1 MYNHIFFTYK
11 MWSEERNIW
20 SRRRNNISS
29 SYLSHEMQHY
39 IIFETHFEVENVT
52 GGVSLITQVTGVQ
65 EKYLNRYSTK
75 NDVL

>member
-1 MYNHIFFTYK
+1 

-20 SRRRNNISS
+20 SRNNISS

-39 IIFETHFEVENVT
+39 IIFETDFQVENIT
-52 GGVSLITQVTGVQ
+52 GGGLVKITQVTGVQ